1 MIVTNASLHMDGES
15 TTAAAL
21 HLHAWRSLKTI
32 IYSSKADKTTR
43 QVP

>member
-21 HLHAWRSLKTI
+21 HLHCLENFKN
-32 IYSSKADKTTR
+32 YYLF
-43 QVP
+43 